1 MARIPERKF
10 DPSKPIYA
18 RKAFTANGNKI
29 AGGQQFDW
37 KKLAVAQRRVLQ
49 MFEAGYLYHADSKP
63 VNVTVEDKTT
73 VKPTPEPVDV
83 TFKDKIE
90 ELAEIEDNPLESMDY
105 YDEPTDELDAID
117 DMKELRAIAD
127 AEGAPYKVSK
137 KDQRQAIRDNRADA

>member
-10 DPSKPIYA
+10 DPSKPVYA

-37 KKLAVAQRRVLQ
+37 KKLAVAQRRALQ

-90 ELAEIEDNPLESMDY
+90 ELAEMGQEW
-105 YDEPTDELDAID
+105 DEEPVGDDLDAID

-137 KDQRQAIRDNRADA
+137 KDQRQAIRDNRAGA

>member
-63 VNVTVEDKTT
+63 VNVIVENKTT

-90 ELAEIEDNPLESMDY
+90 ELADMGQEWDA
-105 YDEPTDELDAID
+105 EPVGDDLDAID

-137 KDQRQAIRDNRADA
+137 KDQRQAIRDNRAGA

>member
-10 DPSKPIYA
+10 DPSKPVYA

-73 VKPTPEPVDV
+73 VKLAPEPVDV

-90 ELAEIEDNPLESMDY
+90 ELADMGQEWDA
-105 YDEPTDELDAID
+105 EPVGDELDAID

>member
-10 DPSKPIYA
+10 DPSKPVYA

-90 ELAEIEDNPLESMDY
+90 ELAEMGQEWDA
-105 YDEPTDELDAID
+105 EPVGDDLDAID

>member
-10 DPSKPIYA
+10 DPSKPVYA

-29 AGGQQFDW
+29 AGGQKFDW

-90 ELAEIEDNPLESMDY
+90 ELADMGQEWDA
-105 YDEPTDELDAID
+105 EPVGDDLDAID

-127 AEGAPYKVSK
+127 TEGAPYKVSK

>member
-10 DPSKPIYA
+10 DPSKPVYA

-90 ELAEIEDNPLESMDY
+90 ELADMGQEWDA
-105 YDEPTDELDAID
+105 EPVGDDLDAID

>member
-10 DPSKPIYA
+10 DPSKPVYA

-90 ELAEIEDNPLESMDY
+90 ELAEMGQEWDA
-105 YDEPTDELDAID
+105 EPIGDELDAID

-137 KDQRQAIRDNRADA
+137 KDQRQAIRDNRAGA

>member
-73 VKPTPEPVDV
+73 VKLAPEPVDV

-90 ELAEIEDNPLESMDY
+90 ELADMGQEWDA
-105 YDEPTDELDAID
+105 EPVGDDLDAID

-137 KDQRQAIRDNRADA
+137 KDQRQAIRDNRAGA

>member
-10 DPSKPIYA
+10 DPSKPVYA

-63 VNVTVEDKTT
+63 VNVTVEDKTA

-90 ELAEIEDNPLESMDY
+90 ELAEMGQEWDA
-105 YDEPTDELDAID
+105 EPVGDDLDAID

-137 KDQRQAIRDNRADA
+137 KDQRQAIRDNRAGA

>member
-90 ELAEIEDNPLESMDY
+90 ELADMGQEWDAEPVG
-105 YDEPTDELDAID
+105 YDLDAID

-137 KDQRQAIRDNRADA
+137 KDQRQAIRDNRAGA

>member
-73 VKPTPEPVDV
+73 VKLALSRLMLPSRIRLKNWLIWVRSGMRSRLATNSTPL
-83 TFKDKIE
+83 T
-90 ELAEIEDNPLESMDY
+90 
-105 YDEPTDELDAID
+105 T
-117 DMKELRAIAD
+117 
-127 AEGAPYKVSK
+127 
-137 KDQRQAIRDNRADA
+137 

>member
-90 ELAEIEDNPLESMDY
+90 ELADMGQEWDA
-105 YDEPTDELDAID
+105 EPVGDDLDAID

-127 AEGAPYKVSK
+127 VEGAPYKVSK

>member
-29 AGGQQFDW
+29 AGGHQFDW

-90 ELAEIEDNPLESMDY
+90 ELADMGQEWDA
-105 YDEPTDELDAID
+105 EPVGDDLDAID

>member
-10 DPSKPIYA
+10 DPSKPVYA
-18 RKAFTANGNKI
+18 RKAFTANGNKV

-90 ELAEIEDNPLESMDY
+90 ELADMGQEWDA
-105 YDEPTDELDAID
+105 EPVGDDLDAID

>member
-18 RKAFTANGNKI
+18 RKAFTANGNKV

-49 MFEAGYLYHADSKP
+49 MFEAGYLYHADNKP

-73 VKPTPEPVDV
+73 VKLAPEPVDV

-90 ELAEIEDNPLESMDY
+90 ELADMGQEWDA
-105 YDEPTDELDAID
+105 EPVGDDLDAID

>member
-10 DPSKPIYA
+10 DPSKPVYA

-90 ELAEIEDNPLESMDY
+90 ELADMGQEWDAEPVGDDLDTIE
-105 YDEPTDELDAID
+105 

-137 KDQRQAIRDNRADA
+137 KDQRQAIRDNRAGA

>member
-10 DPSKPIYA
+10 DPSKPVYA

-90 ELAEIEDNPLESMDY
+90 ELAEMGQEWDA
-105 YDEPTDELDAID
+105 EPIGDDLDAID

-137 KDQRQAIRDNRADA
+137 KDQRQAIRDNRAGA

>member
-73 VKPTPEPVDV
+73 VKLAPEPVDV

-90 ELAEIEDNPLESMDY
+90 ELADMGQEWDA
-105 YDEPTDELDAID
+105 EPVGDELDAID

>member
-10 DPSKPIYA
+10 DPSKPVYA

-73 VKPTPEPVDV
+73 VKLAPEPVDV

-90 ELAEIEDNPLESMDY
+90 ELADMGQEWDA
-105 YDEPTDELDAID
+105 EPVGDDLDAID

-137 KDQRQAIRDNRADA
+137 KDQRQAIRDNRAGA

>member
-10 DPSKPIYA
+10 DPSKPVYA

-49 MFEAGYLYHADSKP
+49 MFEAGYLYHADNKP
-63 VNVTVEDKTT
+63 VNVTVENKTT

-90 ELAEIEDNPLESMDY
+90 ELADMGQEWDA
-105 YDEPTDELDAID
+105 EPVGDDLDAID